1 MTKLFLYVVSASH
14 NPDNVE
20 CLVPYPISN
29 EEIFFGPCKKPLRR
43 KLRDQ
48 YLETSDD
55 VNPDESIFVVG
66 VNGSNRERCR
76 KIIWAGR
83 IIRLMTFEVA
93 YDKLTASKYQQMRIE
108 NKSPLHVRPL
118 YNSAGKFKGYEHCSL
133 MHEKDDNW
141 ILDFV
146 TRRNNRYVRLE
157 GKQLL
162 LTSVESRYQALPR
175 DCCFLLDNLFFAQGA
190 GISITSKIL
199 DVLKKAQP
207 ERKDIDEY
215 AIFGCRSD
223 GSADGRTG
231 RWLEIT
237 EKNAEELMCLVKAS
251 IPATPGMKHT
261 TRQKSKSC
269 SC

>member
-20 CLVPYPISN
+20 CLVPYLISN
-29 EEIFFGPCKKPLRR
+29 EEIFFGPCKKLLRR

-76 KIIWAGR
+76 KIIWAGY
-83 IIRLMTFEVA
+83 ITRLMTFEVA
-93 YDKLTASKYQQMRIE
+93 HNELTDSQYQQMRFE

-118 YNSAGKFKGYEHCSL
+118 YDSTGRFKGYEHCSL
-133 MHEKDDNW
+133 MHGKDDDW
-141 ILDFV
+141 IRDF
-146 TRRNNRYVRLE
+146 THSNNRHVRLD
-157 GKQLL
+157 GKELL
-162 LTSVESRYQALPR
+162 LTPDASRYQAFPR
-175 DCCFLLDNLFFAQGA
+175 DCCFLLDNIFFAQGV
-190 GISITSKIL
+190 GIPITNKIL
-199 DVLKKAQP
+199 DVLKKAQR
-207 ERKDIDEY
+207 ERRDIDEY

-237 EKNAEELMCLVKAS
+237 EKNAEELMYLVKAS

-269 SC
+269 S

>member
-1 MTKLFLYVVSASH
+1 VTKLFLYVVSASP
-14 NPDNVE
+14 NPDNVK
-20 CLVPYPISN
+20 CLVPYSISHK
-29 EEIFFGPCKKPLRR
+29 EIFFGPCKKRLRK

-48 YLETSDD
+48 YLETSND
-55 VNPDESIFVVG
+55 VNPNESIFVVG
-66 VNGSNRERCR
+66 VNGSNPEKCR

-141 ILDFV
+141 ILDF
-146 TRRNNRYVRLE
+146 THSNNRYVRLD
-157 GKQLL
+157 GKKLL
-162 LTSVESRYQALPR
+162 LTPSASRYQAFPR

-190 GISITSKIL
+190 GIPITSKIL
-199 DVLKKAQP
+199 DILKEAQP
-207 ERKDIDEY
+207 ERKDINEY
-215 AIFGCRSD
+215 AIFGRRSD

-231 RWLEIT
+231 RWLEVT
-237 EKNAEELMCLVKAS
+237 GESAEELVHLIKGN
-251 IPATPGMKHT
+251 IPAMSGARHITN
-261 TRQKSKSC
+261 RRSKSC
-269 SC
+269 C